1 MESDSAVGDN
11 SFVADDSVLIRFA
24 VGSFSASFFSSF
36 ALLFFLALL
45 FASDTLVA
53 EFSSA

>member
-36 ALLFFLALL
+36 APLFFLALL
-45 FASDTLVA
+45 FASDALVA